1 MRLRKLVKHFEFLSN
16 NRDKITLDDYT
27 RLNEDENRAQ
37 LKEILF
43 EIEEYPTDDDLH
55 LKTWVAQPQSVQ
67 QWLGFEVEA
76 THFEVDGQVATSLG
90 FRLSDGVDEYWWD
103 GGNWV
108 VNTTDWNTE
117 VEVAGN
123 ISNFPAIAKKLQVI
137 VNLKTTNKYVTPY
150 LRDIKVLYSS
160 NIEFKEDL
168 LYRTLIPLLRDNVRP
183 IADYPIELTSD
194 TDTLDLAND
203 FPLETPYNIVGID
216 SAYNHTDDPNHNTD
230 IYQSYDPGTNVV
242 TLSQVVSAGKVVW
255 LRFYWEPE
263 VAVTTSR
270 DYTEIQ
276 KVPSLVLDDVNLV
289 NATEY
294 GPDDYVV
301 NKSTGEAVIVPAP
314 IRGDL
319 EIMANLITDKGVD
332 QTRLADEMK
341 RFFANNPLITSTG
354 LDEEYRLWLLDEYD
368 MRTSANLGDLHTGRL
383 RFSIVGALFYMRDS
397 IDTYAVKEFK
407 STNDSNLVIR
417 RS

>member
-1 MRLRKLVKHFEFLSN
+1 MRVKRLIKHFEFLGQN
-16 NRDKITLDDYT
+16 LEKVTLGTGT
-27 RLNEDENRAQ
+27 RLNIDEHRIQ
-37 LKEILF
+37 LKEVLF
-43 EIEEYPTDDDLH
+43 GVQEYPTDDNLYV
-55 LKTWVAQPQSVQ
+55 KTWVTDPQSVQ

-76 THFEVDGQVATSLG
+76 VHTLVDNQQVTSLG
-90 FRLSDGVDEYWWD
+90 FRLSDGTDEYWWD

-117 VEVAGN
+117 AEIAGN
-123 ISNFPAIAKKLQVI
+123 ITSFPTTAKKLQIVI
-137 VNLKTTNKYVTPY
+137 NLKTTDKYYTPY
-150 LRDIKVLYSS
+150 VKCIKVLYSS
-160 NIEFKEDL
+160 DIEFKEDL
-168 LYRTLIPLLRDNVRP
+168 VYRSLVPLLRQEIRP
-183 IADYPIELTSD
+183 ISDYPVELPADSN
-194 TDTLDLAND
+194 TLDLTND
-203 FPLETPYNIVGID
+203 FPLQTPYNITGID
-216 SAYNHTDDPNHNTD
+216 SAFNHTDDPEHDTD
-230 IYQSYDPGTNVV
+230 IFQSYDSNTKIV

-270 DYTEIQ
+270 DYTEVQ
-276 KVPSLVLDDVNLV
+276 KVPSIVLDDVNLIG
-289 NATEY
+289 ATEY
-294 GPDDYVV
+294 GQDEHVI
-301 NKSTGEAVIVPAP
+301 NKSNWQAVVVPAP
-314 IRGDL
+314 LRGDL

-341 RFFANNPLITSTG
+341 KFFANNPLIKSTG

-397 IDTYAVKEFK
+397 FDTYAVKEFK
-407 STNDSNLVIR
+407 STDDSNLVIR

>member
-1 MRLRKLVKHFEFLSN
+1 MRLRKLVKHFEFLSI

-43 EIEEYPTDDDLH
+43 GIEEYPTDDDLY

-76 THFEVDGQVATSLG
+76 THFEVDGQVVTSLG
-90 FRLSDGVDEYWWD
+90 FRLSDGTDEYWWD

-117 VEVAGN
+117 VEVAEN
-123 ISNFPAIAKKLQVI
+123 ISSFPAIAKKLQI
-137 VNLKTTNKYVTPY
+137 VVNFKTTNKYVTPY

-168 LYRTLIPLLRDNVRP
+168 LYRTLIPLLKDNVRP
-183 IADYPIELTSD
+183 IADYPIELPSD

-203 FPLETPYNIVGID
+203 FPLEAPYNIVGID
-216 SAYNHTDDPNHNTD
+216 SAYNHTDDPDHNTD
-230 IYQSYDPGTNVV
+230 IYQSYDSGTNVV

-319 EIMANLITDKGVD
+319 EIMANLITDKGID